1 MVEPPLVVLAS
12 VSCSAVVAL
21 LSPGW
26 ILPNPRFL
34 IKRKITKSMYRDGIL
49 VTKDSS
55 LLLHAIHSPLYMWIS
70 KKTKKTIISSGFK
83 NAYKKSGK
91 QEN

>member
-34 IKRKITKSMYRDGIL
+34 IKKRTKSMYRDGIL
-49 VTKDSS
+49 G
-55 LLLHAIHSPLYMWIS
+55 H
-70 KKTKKTIISSGFK
+70 
-83 NAYKKSGK
+83 
-91 QEN
+91 

>member
-26 ILPNPRFL
+26 ILPNPRF
-34 IKRKITKSMYRDGIL
+34 
-49 VTKDSS
+49 
-55 LLLHAIHSPLYMWIS
+55 
-70 KKTKKTIISSGFK
+70 
-83 NAYKKSGK
+83 
-91 QEN
+91 

>member
-26 ILPNPRFL
+26 ILPNPGFFL
-34 IKRKITKSMYRDGIL
+34 IKKRTKSMCRDGIL
-49 VTKDSS
+49 G
-55 LLLHAIHSPLYMWIS
+55 H
-70 KKTKKTIISSGFK
+70 
-83 NAYKKSGK
+83 
-91 QEN
+91 

>member
-1 MVEPPLVVLAS
+1 VSYLEMVEPPLVVLAS

-34 IKRKITKSMYRDGIL
+34 FKKNQCTEVAFLDIN
-49 VTKDSS
+49 VTKD
-55 LLLHAIHSPLYMWIS
+55 
-70 KKTKKTIISSGFK
+70 
-83 NAYKKSGK
+83 
-91 QEN
+91 